1 MVETTVQAAGF
12 VGAGLT
18 LRGGENKGLCSG
30 VHLAAGGYL
39 MVVGFR
45 MRSGAQRAEGS
56 LKQAD
61 PGIRTMPKSPAVSA
75 LSKADAFLSG
85 GDN

>member
-18 LRGGENKGLCSG
+18 LRGGENRGLCSG
-30 VHLAAGGYL
+30 ALLATGGHP
-39 MVVGFR
+39 MVVGFG

-61 PGIRTMPKSPAVSA
+61 LGIRTMPKSPAASA
-75 LSKADAFLSG
+75 LSEADAFLSG
-85 GDN
+85 GNN

>member
-1 MVETTVQAAGF
+1 MVQAAVQASGF
-12 VGAGLT
+12 VGTGLA
-18 LRGGENKGLCSG
+18 LGCGENRGLCGGASFT
-30 VHLAAGGYL
+30 AGGHL

-45 MRSGAQRAEGS
+45 MRSGAQRTEGS